1 MTKAK
6 MRGRQWSVEAAP
18 QMGSAG
24 STPVA
29 SPSPPYSSENQFTAP
44 TGPAAEPPHPRATFH
59 AGKGRRGH
67 RCPPPPRS
75 CFDSPQGPPPPRL
88 GLLGALMAEEG

>member
-6 MRGRQWSVEAAP
+6 MRGRQWSMEAAP

-24 STPVA
+24 SIPVA

-44 TGPAAEPPHPRATFH
+44 TGAGGGTSTPKSHLSRREGAARPQV
-59 AGKGRRGH
+59 
-67 RCPPPPRS
+67 S
-75 CFDSPQGPPPPRL
+75 SPTPQL
-88 GLLGALMAEEG
+88 F